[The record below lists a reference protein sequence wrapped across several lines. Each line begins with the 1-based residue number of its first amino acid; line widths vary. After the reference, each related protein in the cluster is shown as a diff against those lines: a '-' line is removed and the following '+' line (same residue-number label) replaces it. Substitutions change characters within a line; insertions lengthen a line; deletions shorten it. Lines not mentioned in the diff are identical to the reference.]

1 MRRAQDQSAG
11 NQSGAPPTQGTTG
24 NVPDSAG
31 NVPDSAGNVPGGT
44 AGATSTSLHDQP
56 GTPAETTHTETTRT
70 QTTSYARGTAAQPS
84 HRRAGPAPGGGGSSV
99 GGAIAIVA
107 GALAFLAGLSAV
119 IKRSYYPTLTGYAYN
134 WNVRGWGWVLLVLGA
149 LLFAAGVSAL
159 LGMAFG
165 RIAGVALAVLTAVV
179 GFLFLAYT
187 PVWGVILVALSVLA
201 IWGLLR
207 DSDPQ
212 TSSNSM

>member
-1 MRRAQDQSAG
+1 MRRAEDQSTG
-11 NQSGAPPTQGTTG
+11 NQSGVPPTQGTTG
-24 NVPDSAG
+24 NVTGSPGNVTDSAG
-31 NVPDSAGNVPGGT
+31 NVSGGS

-56 GTPAETTHTETTRT
+56 GTYAETTRA
-70 QTTSYARGTAAQPS
+70 QPSTSYARGTTTQPS
-84 HRRAGPAPGGGGSSV
+84 HRRAPAERGGGGSSV

-107 GALAFLAGLSAV
+107 GAVAFLAGLSAV

-159 LGMAFG
+159 LGMSLG
-165 RIAGVALAVLTAVV
+165 RFAGAGLAVLTAVA
-179 GFLFLAYT
+179 GFLFLPYF
-187 PVWGVILVALSVLA
+187 PVWGIILVALSALA

-207 DSDPQ
+207 DSGTQ
-212 TSSNSM
+212 TSSSSM